1 MNNPHQADFENSLIQ
16 LEISQTTVIERIANL
31 ENALQEVMQLNQTLN
46 SENQTQQELIN
57 RLNRESNIEQHKSGA
72 TGANNW
78 LERADFALD
87 NTDREI
93 DEIKQGVISA
103 DARIRGRIEPQQL
116 EKQVKNM
123 ESRGMER

>member
-57 RLNRESNIEQHKSGA
+57 RLNSENQTLNNINQEQQEQI
-72 TGANNW
+72 TGLSERISHLITQTEKLTKLNKVLLVQMQE
-78 LERADFALD
+78 LE
-87 NTDREI
+87 E
-93 DEIKQGVISA
+93 E
-103 DARIRGRIEPQQL
+103 
-116 EKQVKNM
+116 
-123 ESRGMER
+123 